1 MKKILQESGAG
12 ETYQLGEYPKPV
24 TTIDK
29 PEPGKLSLPPEMA
42 SLLASMANQ
51 VKGQQAAEQQKQQQQ
66 HVPSQG
72 GLSLSNGLPSIPPD
86 MQAVVQKVLVSK
98 NLMNF
103 FTNFKHFRNK

>member
-1 MKKILQESGAG
+1 M
-12 ETYQLGEYPKPV
+12 

-29 PEPGKLSLPPEMA
+29 PEPGKLSLSPEMA

-51 VKGQQAAEQQKQQQQ
+51 VKGQQAAEQQKQQPQ

-72 GLSLSNGLPSIPPD
+72 GLSMSNGSLSIPPD

-98 NLMNF
+98 
-103 FTNFKHFRNK
+103 H